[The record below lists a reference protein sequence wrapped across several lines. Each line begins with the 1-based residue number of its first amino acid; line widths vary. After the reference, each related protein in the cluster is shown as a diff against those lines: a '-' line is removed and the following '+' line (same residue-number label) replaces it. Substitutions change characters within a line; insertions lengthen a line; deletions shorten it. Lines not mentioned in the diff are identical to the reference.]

1 MFKREKEISRKLEF
15 DGLYI
20 SVQPSDED
28 LQGQWDRLVISCP
41 SFPLTYWDK
50 FIKKKVVEKFGTQF
64 DKDKVSNLLGL
75 DTTINMNISP
85 KQRQEQERDS
95 YADISLLKAFSDGR
109 LIHDTSHESLK

>member
-28 LQGQWDRLVISCP
+28 LAGQWDRLVISCP

-50 FIKKKVVEKFGTQF
+50 FIKKKVLEKFGGQY
-64 DKDKVSNLLGL
+64 DKEKVSGLLGL
-75 DTTINMNISP
+75 DTTQNLNISP
-85 KQRQEQERDS
+85 KQRQEQEE
-95 YADISLLKAFSDGR
+95 AAEKNKGTFSGKFFNVPLND
-109 LIHDTSHESLK
+109 LSTLH